1 MTPNLSHVRVVGAGL
16 IGTSIALA
24 LKSAGIHISFQ
35 DSDPRAERLARDLLG
50 ESSAQSRGDV
60 PEIEDL
66 CIIATPP
73 DALIQVITAEMQRN
87 PELRVMDISSI
98 KTKPLLDVS
107 KTSLLTSRFAPT
119 HPMAGREVSG
129 PESARGDLFT
139 GRPWVLVR
147 EEVDQDL
154 LSKAEE
160 VIAICGGV
168 LMTRS
173 ALDHDRAVAH
183 VSHLPQII
191 ASLLARTLESADR
204 SDLELAGAGLRDT
217 TRLADSD
224 PVLWGQIIAGNA
236 HAIRPLLISLQNDLA
251 ALLEGLDESEVA
263 QAFIVGGG
271 QGRARI
277 PGKHGGQ
284 PREYFNV
291 TIVIDDK
298 PGQLAAIIESCAQI
312 QVNIEDLLIEHTPG
326 QETGLITLS
335 FLPSD
340 GPTVMAHLHHEGW
353 KVHPSR

>member
-1 MTPNLSHVRVVGAGL
+1 MTSKLSHVRIVGAGL

-24 LKSAGIHISFQ
+24 LKSAGIHISLA
-35 DSDPRAERLARDLLG
+35 DSDPRAQSLARDILG
-50 ESSAQSRGDV
+50 DSKVGDSNEDV
-60 PEIEDL
+60 LEVEDL

-73 DALIQVITAEMQRN
+73 EALTQVIKAEIQRN
-87 PELRVMDISSI
+87 PELRVMDVSSI

-107 KTSLLTSRFAPT
+107 KSALSTSRFAPT

-147 EEVDQDL
+147 EGVDQDL
-154 LSKAEE
+154 LAHAEE

-168 LMTRS
+168 LMSRS
-173 ALDHDRAVAH
+173 ALDHDRAVAQ
-183 VSHLPQII
+183 VSHLPQIV

-224 PVLWGQIIAGNA
+224 PVWQIIASNA
-236 HAIRPLLISLQNDLA
+236 DAIRPLLISLQNDLVS
-251 ALLEGLDESEVA
+251 LLEGLDESEFA
-263 QAFIVGGG
+263 QAFIAGGG

-291 TIVIDDK
+291 TIVIEDK

-312 QVNIEDLLIEHTPG
+312 EVNIEDLLIEHTPG
-326 QETGLITLS
+326 QDTGLITLS